1 MYTNKISLYK
11 ILTTNILVSLGNN
24 FINKDSNIYMSRISL
39 WFERWFLSSNAKD
52 IGVLYLIFALFAG
65 LVGTAFSVLIRL
77 ELSGPGVQY
86 IADNQL
92 YNSIITAHAII
103 MIFFMVMPALI
114 GGFGNFLLPL
124 GLGGPDM
131 AFPRLNNI
139 SYLLL
144 IPSIVLFLFA
154 GGIENGVGTGWTL
167 YPPLSGIQSHSGPS
181 VDLAIFGLHLSGV
194 SSLLGAMNFITT
206 TFNMRSPGIR
216 LHKLILF
223 AWAVVITAV
232 LLLLSL
238 PVLAGGITMILT
250 DRNFNTSFFEVAG
263 GGDPILYQHLFWFFG
278 HPEVYILIIPG
289 FGIISTT
296 ISANSNKGVFGY
308 LGMVYAMCSIGILGF
323 VVWSHHMYTVGLDV
337 DTRAYFTAATLIIA
351 VPTGIKIFSW
361 LATCYG
367 GSLNFIPSLLFAL
380 GFVFMFTVGGLS
392 GVVLA
397 NASLDVAFHDTY
409 YVVAHF
415 HYVLS
420 MGAVFA
426 LFSGWYFWIPK
437 ILGLDYNL
445 MLSKVHFWVF
455 FAGVNITFFPQHFLG
470 LQGMPRRI
478 SDYPDAFTGWNFI
491 SSIGSVISVVS
502 LGLFLQ
508 IVYLQLVEGKAVF
521 GYPWAVPQLFTDYLR
536 ILKDRSSPGLEW
548 ALDNPPKPHAFTSLP
563 LQSSF
568 PNNPNNNDNEDDD
581 SDTGSVDSQ
590 HIGMYEERLNELDK
604 QEIWDI
610 AKKSDKG
617 EELTTEEQKKW
628 DDARNVWSED
638 LSSDLTEKPSVGA
651 LQQEITECRERKD
664 YLTVCVK
671 SRPEEPESTDSN
683 DSYSSN
689 DSDSA
694 NDDTMDVDRDNDG
707 DNDGGNAMDVDSHN
721 NGDNTD
727 NLVPVCFPITTIL
740 INLYIYIK
748 NYSTYSSDLE
758 LYENRV
764 LEFLKKLYFKL
775 KNFFNKNI
783 ILLYLSCI
791 FIFILFVFYIVCF
804 NNINIFCDAPRAWGL
819 YFQDSASPQMEAL
832 VELHDNIMYYL
843 TAILFSV
850 GWIQGSIIKN
860 FNNNRFPISNK
871 YLNHGTLIE
880 LIWTI
885 TPALILVLIAF
896 PSFKLLYLMDEVTDP
911 SLSVLAEGHQWYWSY
926 EYPDFL
932 NSDGDFIEFDSYL
945 VPESDLEKGALR
957 MLEVDNRVI
966 IPEITHTR
974 FIVTAADVIHSFAI
988 PALGVKCDAY
998 PGRLNQFS
1006 VLINRLGTFYGQCS
1020 EICGILHSSMPIV
1033 VESVSIEKFLSWLR
1047 EQ

>member
-1 MYTNKISLYK
+1 MTPCLQTERYSSSSKI
-11 ILTTNILVSLGNN
+11 ILSENNRYNNLNIQTSG
-24 FINKDSNIYMSRISL
+24 ISM

-52 IGVLYLIFALFAG
+52 IGVLYLIYALFAG

-131 AFPRLNNI
+131 GFPRLNNI

-181 VDLAIFGLHLSGV
+181 VDLAIFGLHLSGI
-194 SSLLGAMNFITT
+194 SSMLGAMNFMTT

-238 PVLAGGITMILT
+238 PVLAGGITMVLT

-296 ISANSNKGVFGY
+296 ISANSNKSVFGY

-367 GSLNFIPSLLFAL
+367 GSLNLIPSLLFAL
-380 GFVFMFTVGGLS
+380 GFVFMFTIGGLS

-397 NASLDVAFHDTY
+397 NASLDIAFHDTY

-426 LFSGWYFWIPK
+426 LYSGWYFWIPK

-445 MLSKVHFWVF
+445 LYSKAHFWVLF
-455 FAGVNITFFPQHFLG
+455 TGVNLTFFPQHFLG

-491 SSIGSVISVVS
+491 SSIGSLVSVAATA
-502 LGLFLQ
+502 LFLH
-508 IVYLQLVEGKAVF
+508 IVYLQLVTGKAIF
-521 GYPWAVPQLFTDYLR
+521 GYPWAVPQLFSDYLR
-536 ILKDRSSPGLEW
+536 ILKDKCAPGLEW
-548 ALDNPPKPHAFTSLP
+548 ALHNPPKPHAFTSLP
-563 LQSSF
+563 LQSTIFDDVKHFKGEADRVPSGEELRKDSSYD
-568 PNNPNNNDNEDDD
+568 PVILKANSDRYMQGLENRKTNILEKIEDNKANGSISEATAADLQNKTEVYAEKAKQMVVETSNTSVEYLDD
-581 SDTGSVDSQ
+581 SDAT
-590 HIGMYEERLNELDK
+590 
-604 QEIWDI
+604 
-610 AKKSDKG
+610 
-617 EELTTEEQKKW
+617 
-628 DDARNVWSED
+628 
-638 LSSDLTEKPSVGA
+638 
-651 LQQEITECRERKD
+651 KD
-664 YLTVCVK
+664 
-671 SRPEEPESTDSN
+671 
-683 DSYSSN
+683 
-689 DSDSA
+689 
-694 NDDTMDVDRDNDG
+694 
-707 DNDGGNAMDVDSHN
+707 
-721 NGDNTD
+721 
-727 NLVPVCFPITTIL
+727 
-740 INLYIYIK
+740 
-748 NYSTYSSDLE
+748 
-758 LYENRV
+758 
-764 LEFLKKLYFKL
+764 
-775 KNFFNKNI
+775 
-783 ILLYLSCI
+783 LLYTENLLP
-791 FIFILFVFYIVCF
+791 IFILDIPVIRVLFLAYTLYVSGIYSMLKLQLICNFKSYAKPLLVILISSLIIYYSFYCSV
-804 NNINIFCDAPRAWGL
+804 INCDAPRAWGL

-843 TAILFSV
+843 VAILFAV
-850 GWIQGSIIKN
+850 GWIQAAIIRN
-860 FNNNRFPISNK
+860 FDSSKSPISNK

-932 NSDGDFIEFDSYL
+932 NSDGDFVEFDSYL
-945 VPESDLEKGALR
+945 VPESDLEEGALR

-966 IPEITHTR
+966 LPEITHTR
-974 FIVTAADVIHSFAI
+974 FILTAADVIHSFAI

-1033 VESVSIEKFLSWLR
+1033 VESVSLEKFLSWLQ